1 MIRAKNV
8 DSYIE
13 LAPKETQAKLTELRR
28 IIRSVVP
35 AAEERLS
42 YGMPYYSYKGRLAYF
57 AFAKKHIG
65 LYIPPPIIEQ
75 HKKEL
80 KDYKTAKA
88 TVQFPLDKK
97 LPVTLIK
104 KLIKA
109 RMKYNEEKAKSKS
122 K

>member
-1 MIRAKNV
+1 MIQAKNV
-8 DSYIE
+8 DSYIQ
-13 LAPKETQAKLTELRR
+13 LAPKETRAKLTELRK
-28 IIRSVVP
+28 IITSILP

-65 LYIPPPIIEQ
+65 LYIPPPIVEQ

-88 TVQFPLDKK
+88 TIQFPLDKK